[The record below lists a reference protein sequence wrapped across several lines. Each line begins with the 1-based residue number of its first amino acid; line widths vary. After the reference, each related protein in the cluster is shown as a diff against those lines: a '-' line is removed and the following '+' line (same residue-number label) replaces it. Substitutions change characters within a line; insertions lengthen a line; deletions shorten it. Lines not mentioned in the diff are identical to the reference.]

1 MSIGKYL
8 FGGVFVVAGAIAC
21 YFFVISP
28 IVDAAR
34 MQSWHVA
41 HGQLISANVD
51 SYQSR
56 NDDGGYTTMYRPQ
69 VSYQY
74 QANNQTY
81 TGNRAQLSY
90 SSRSNSDVAYEI
102 VGRIKHEQARNNSV
116 KIWYNPNNPNES
128 IYDKSVDVKF
138 LIVMTLFS
146 GTFVVVGA
154 GVIAFAGSKDKEKKA
169 DRALQNVDPSK
180 PWTTRVAWASPT
192 IYSQAQSNKKLAWYF
207 AILSCLFVG
216 SFSLAMIGEHPVA
229 TAFALIFLL
238 LPVWLIKRAKRIS
251 DEWRFFQAVPITLNP
266 YPGVIGGKVKGSLT
280 VPVAPHSQDSYQ
292 VALSCVKHWTTRSGN
307 KTEHH
312 QSVVWQEEQKIK
324 PVSRANESSLSFEFD
339 VPAEKPESSAPSKN
353 YHMWT
358 LTVKGALKGI
368 NFDRAYEVPVFVTDE
383 SLTVEEELVEQPLS
397 ALEKSKI
404 NDKMALS
411 QSLNALSLHTPGDK
425 SSLFIAGIGAFFFVS
440 GMMIYLLAEAFFGV
454 VFAAISTL
462 FLGLGIWGWG
472 RNCKIRITA
481 NQMEI
486 DVHFFSKLIKQHVF
500 SQDDITEIEAFRSS
514 SMQTN
519 GKQTSES
526 FSLRLRTNHGKTV
539 DLGGEFESM
548 RNAVHMKQQIEQV
561 MAG

>member
-8 FGGVFVVAGAIAC
+8 FGAVFVAAGVIAC

-28 IVDAAR
+28 VFDAAR
-34 MQSWHVA
+34 MQSWRVT

-51 SYQSR
+51 SYQTR

-69 VSYQY
+69 ISYQY

-81 TGNRAQLSY
+81 IGDRGQLSS
-90 SSRSNSDVAYEI
+90 SSRSNSDSAYAI
-102 VGRIKHEQARNNSV
+102 VGRAKHEQARNNSI
-116 KIWYNPNNPNES
+116 KIWYNPNDPTES
-128 IYDKSVDVKF
+128 IYDKSVDVRF
-138 LIVMTLFS
+138 LLVMTLFS
-146 GTFVVVGA
+146 GAFVLVGA
-154 GVIAFAGSKDKEKKA
+154 GVILFAGSKEREKKA
-169 DRALQNVDPSK
+169 DRALQNVDTSK
-180 PWTTRVAWASPT
+180 PWTTRMAWASPT
-192 IYSQAQSNKKLAWYF
+192 IYSQAQNKRKLAWYF
-207 AILSCLFVG
+207 AILSCFFVG
-216 SFSLAMIGEHPVA
+216 SFALAAIGEHPVA
-229 TAFALIFLL
+229 TAFALVCLL
-238 LPVWLIKRAKRIS
+238 LPAWLIKRAKRIS

-266 YPGVIGGKVKGSLT
+266 YPGVVGGKVKGTLT

-292 VALSCVKHWTTRSGN
+292 VVLSCVKHWTTRSGN

-312 QSVVWQEEQKIK
+312 QSVVWQEEQKVK
-324 PVSRANESSLSFEFD
+324 PVSRANESSLSFAFD

-368 NFDRAYEVPVFVTDE
+368 DFDRAYEVPVFVTDE

-397 ALEKSKI
+397 ALEKSNI
-404 NDKMALS
+404 SDKVSLS

-440 GMMIYLLAEAFFGV
+440 GVMIYLLAEAFFGV
-454 VFAAISTL
+454 VFAGFSTI

-481 NQMEI
+481 NQMEV
-486 DVHFFSKLIKQHVF
+486 DVHLFSKLIKQHVF
-500 SQDDITEIEAFRSS
+500 SQEEITEIEAFRSS
-514 SMQTN
+514 SIQTN

-526 FSLRLRTNHGKTV
+526 FSLRLRTINGKTV
-539 DLGGEFESM
+539 VLGGEFESK